1 MGATD
6 SAHSASSGTAGK
18 GAGKGKGKCKE
29 AMPPPPRKE
38 EISAFLEQRQL
49 KTIPSSSPPVAVV
62 RPPRIAAL
70 SYIRAA
76 DLLTAKNRVKNR
88 TSLDKSAGKPD
99 LWQGLQCVSLQSA
112 DGSFEASL
120 VSEKLNQLYQD
131 ICCDSPTDFYDP
143 LSKLGNRV
151 CTAFVLKIYEK
162 LLHFVTTQNDDVVDR
177 TYSFDLQKLSGAE
190 RTDSLRRQV
199 VSHHK
204 PICDEQWLECAEQW
218 LESQASLE
226 GDVADAAAF
235 LVDAWFQEAKKR
247 SLGSNARRVSHDER
261 AKREEE
267 RQQRNEAA
275 RMEEA
280 RRVSHWRS
288 VSSRSVH
295 NVPWHDVK
303 TTMWCSG
310 GMGGAVLVQ
319 LGEVSPQAVVVKPQA
334 MFAVAEAFAQEV
346 AQLIGVRVAE
356 SRMVFSSQDEFLSLA
371 TALRSSMPMCE
382 EHMQYVKRITSRSKD
397 CVAVVE
403 FVQGCILQGVDGQMA
418 LQGSMSSQILHEL
431 GSLIVLD
438 CLLNNLDRIPAIWKN
453 DGNLGNV
460 MIENGHVV
468 GIDQQVHPIMNSD
481 GHERYLLALQS
492 FCSNVRDGR
501 SDTPS
506 VSRIKTSFFQ
516 NCGVLLD
523 EDACS
528 RLLAGCCQTFSVVAA
543 ESDLIL
549 AALPKVG
556 NTLTGLFKHASVD
569 LGTSHLDSMIAF
581 VTSCVEVVVRQWSSK
596 SSSSD

>member
-1 MGATD
+1 MCVMGATD
-6 SAHSASSGTAGK
+6 SAYPSSSNSAGK
-18 GAGKGKGKCKE
+18 GAGKGKG
-29 AMPPPPRKE
+29 AVPPPPRKE
-38 EISAFLEQRQL
+38 EISAFLEQRL
-49 KTIPSSSPPVAVV
+49 KAIPSSPPVAVV

-76 DLLTAKNRVKNR
+76 DILTAKNRVKNR
-88 TSLDKSAGKPD
+88 TSLDKAAGKPD

-120 VSEKLNQLYQD
+120 VSKKLNQLYQD
-131 ICCDSPTDFYDP
+131 IGCDSSTDFYDP

-162 LLHFVTTQNDDVVDR
+162 LLHFVTMQNDDVGDK
-177 TYSFDLQKLSGAE
+177 TYSFDLQKLSAEE

-204 PICDEQWLECAEQW
+204 PSCGERWISCAEQW
-218 LESQASLE
+218 LESHASPDV
-226 GDVADAAAF
+226 DVAGAANV

-247 SLGSNARRVSHDER
+247 SLGGNARRVSHDER

-280 RRVSHWRS
+280 RRVMHWRS

-295 NVPWHDVK
+295 NVPWNDVK

-319 LGEVSPQAVVVKPQA
+319 LGETSPQAVVVKPQA
-334 MFAVAEAFAQEV
+334 MFAVAEAFAQEI

-356 SRMVFSSQDEFLSLA
+356 TRMVFSSQDEFFSLS
-371 TALRSSMPMCE
+371 TALRSSVPMCE

-403 FVQGCILQGVDGQMA
+403 FVQGCILQGVDGQMV
-418 LQGSMSSQILHEL
+418 LQGNTSSQILHEL

-468 GIDQQVHPIMNSD
+468 GIDQQVQPIMNPD

-492 FCSNVRDGR
+492 FCSDVRDGR
-501 SDTPS
+501 LDAPS
-506 VSRIKTSFFQ
+506 VSRIKNSIFQ
-516 NCGVLLD
+516 NCGVHLD
-523 EDACS
+523 EDDCS
-528 RLLAGCCQTFSVVAA
+528 RLLDGARQTFSVVAA
-543 ESDLIL
+543 ESQSIL
-549 AALPKVG
+549 AALQKVG
-556 NTLTGLFKHASVD
+556 DTLTGVFKHASVD

-581 VTSCVEVVVRQWSSK
+581 VTSCVEVVVQQWSSQ
-596 SSSSD
+596 SSSFD